1 MFPDIWD
8 LPGGHVERDEV
19 AHVALARELREE
31 LGIDE
36 WRGDPANRAPDEHDA
51 VGWFQTNE
59 LASLRLADERY
70 RPLLRQTMSRS
81 LDG

>member
-1 MFPDIWD
+1 VLESAACTVDDALDLRLHIW
-8 LPGGHVERDEV
+8 V
-19 AHVALARELREE
+19 
-31 LGIDE
+31 IDE

-70 RPLLRQTMSRS
+70 QPLLRQTMSRS
-81 LDG
+81 PDG